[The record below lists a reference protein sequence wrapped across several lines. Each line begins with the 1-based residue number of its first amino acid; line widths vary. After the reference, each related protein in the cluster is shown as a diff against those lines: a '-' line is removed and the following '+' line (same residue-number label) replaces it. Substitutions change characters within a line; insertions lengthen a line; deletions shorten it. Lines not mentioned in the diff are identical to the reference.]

1 MTWWPNKQQFVR
13 NHNADSTKMGTP
25 SYSHTL
31 AHMHI
36 HVQTYPLYT
45 ETEMLSN
52 WQLRRSSS
60 KCSQWLIR
68 LSVGMPDN
76 PGRQGRNNNKGCQY
90 NNLGSRLDYICC
102 LIEFH
107 ISNDSRYS
115 IRRPGLSQMIWWQ
128 RLSLWQSTMLP
139 GVHMLSMRLNDMM
152 AEVVIMTTYDVAWN
166 TMLSMRLND
175 IVL

>member
-1 MTWWPNKQQFVR
+1 
-13 NHNADSTKMGTP
+13 
-25 SYSHTL
+25 
-31 AHMHI
+31 
-36 HVQTYPLYT
+36 
-45 ETEMLSN
+45 MLSN

-102 LIEFH
+102 LIEFY

-115 IRRPGLSQMIWWQ
+115 IRRPGLSQMIRWQ
-128 RLSLWQSTMLP
+128 RLSLWQPTMLP

-152 AEVVIMTTYDVAWN
+152 AEVVIMTTYDVAWSTYVVN
-166 TMLSMRLND
+166 AIEWYDGRGCHYDNLRCCLEYYVVNAIEWYCAVIGNHIEYIGLSFWRPR
-175 IVL
+175 